1 MYCVKGLG
9 LDIEKVN
16 VNGGAIA
23 LGHPLDKYSGIQD
36 RSSALIRCGLFTVY
50 RCPSACD
57 RVQRVASTTGQG
69 GHVCNNNLD
78 RCSKTDVFHSHATDS
93 GDINVY
99 WYWDGCCRGVCA
111 RDVNSLGCLLGL
123 YLAFCILNGVCSMS
137 CLLLEEKKAGSRN
150 RLKGQCRHE
159 PSQE

>member
-23 LGHPLDKYSGIQD
+23 LGHPLDKYLGIQD

-57 RVQRVASTTGQG
+57 RIQRVASTTGQG

-78 RCSKTDVFHSHATDS
+78 RCSKTDVFIHMQQILVTSMCIGTGMGAA
-93 GDINVY
+93 
-99 WYWDGCCRGVCA
+99 GVFV
-111 RDVNSLGCLLGL
+111 R
-123 YLAFCILNGVCSMS
+123 
-137 CLLLEEKKAGSRN
+137 ET
-150 RLKGQCRHE
+150 
-159 PSQE
+159 